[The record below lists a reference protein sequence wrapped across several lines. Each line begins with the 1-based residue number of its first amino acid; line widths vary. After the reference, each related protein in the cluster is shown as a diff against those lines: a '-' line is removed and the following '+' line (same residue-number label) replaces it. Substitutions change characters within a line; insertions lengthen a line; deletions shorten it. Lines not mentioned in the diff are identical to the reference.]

1 MERTRRQL
9 LDWMAKDISTEDLER
24 VSKTLPYILQE
35 AVREINGE
43 VRYEMHELTK
53 QRMAGQMLW
62 HPEPIT

>member
-9 LDWMAKDISTEDLER
+9 LDWMARDISTEDLER
-24 VSKTLPYILQE
+24 ISKTLPYILQE

-53 QRMAGQMLW
+53 
-62 HPEPIT
+62 